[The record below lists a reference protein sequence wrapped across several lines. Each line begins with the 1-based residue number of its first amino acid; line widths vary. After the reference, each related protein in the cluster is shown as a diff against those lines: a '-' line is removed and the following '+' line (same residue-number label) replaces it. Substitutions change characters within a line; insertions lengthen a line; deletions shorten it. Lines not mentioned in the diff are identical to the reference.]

1 LGIDLQCL
9 EWPVAG
15 ETVPHGCYANETSQA
30 AVWILGG
37 FVEAGFIGETMI
49 WRSLIGPASRRGSCM
64 MRSHCRQQY
73 SAANGFD

>member
-1 LGIDLQCL
+1 MGIDLQCL
-9 EWPVAG
+9 EWLVLAKPC
-15 ETVPHGCYANETSQA
+15 PHGCYANETSQA

-37 FVEAGFIGETMI
+37 FVEAAFIAETTI

-73 SAANGFD
+73 SAANVFD